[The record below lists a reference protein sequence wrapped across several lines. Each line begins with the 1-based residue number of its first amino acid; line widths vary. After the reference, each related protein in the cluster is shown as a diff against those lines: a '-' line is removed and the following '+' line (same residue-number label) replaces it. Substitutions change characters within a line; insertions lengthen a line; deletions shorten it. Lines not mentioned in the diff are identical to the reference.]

1 MFVVISNSQKNKI
14 LTASD
19 EPLKMSDVP
28 EAAKKHLHK
37 VGFAKISMV
46 NMPDEYSTQINN
58 KYIEYYISQND
69 TKLLSAMGKKYKF
82 VNIDKVKTITGGGG
96 EDFVK
101 FIRDFKKPTSDHILI
116 VIVVLILLLIIYFVV
131 RYEHFKLPIKYL
143 R

>member
-1 MFVVISNSQKNKI
+1 MFAVIANSQKNKI
-14 LTASD
+14 LTDSGQ
-19 EPLKMSDVP
+19 PLKISDVP
-28 EAAKKHLHK
+28 EPARKYLQK
-37 VGFAKISMV
+37 VGFVKISMV
-46 NMPDEYSTQINN
+46 NMPNEHSTQIDNR
-58 KYIEYYISQND
+58 YIEYYISQND

-82 VNIDKVKTITGGGG
+82 VDIGKVKQITGGG

-101 FIRDFKKPTSDHILI
+101 FIHDFKKPTSDHVLI